1 MHLAHPFGITPGQVV
16 VHRHHMDAAAGEGIE
31 VRRQRRH
38 QGLAFPGLHLGDLAV
53 VQDHPAQ
60 QLHIEVAHAEH
71 ALTGLA
77 HDRERLRQ

>member
-1 MHLAHPFGITPGQVV
+1 MN
-16 VHRHHMDAAAGEGIE
+16 AAAGEGIE

-38 QGLAFPGLHLGDLAV
+38 QGLAFPGLHFSDLAI

-77 HDRERLRQ
+77 HDGERLGQ